1 MNKVSQERALNTILS
16 LIKPIGKETVSIE
29 NSYGRILSED
39 LVAKNFSP
47 PADCSSMDGYGV
59 NSYKKGSINGYRLVG
74 EVQAGKSY
82 YKEVQPGEAVR
93 IFTGANVPKGV
104 DKIIPQENLL
114 SKIGNNLTFFNSNN
128 KFIRSK
134 GSNFKPGFKIK
145 KNNQLNPRLI
155 SLIAAMNFDK
165 ISVLKKPKVAILS
178 IGNELSYPGN
188 LLKNC
193 KISSSNAYGIK
204 AFIQSKNGE
213 AYLKPIIK
221 DEKEA
226 ITQSIRQS
234 LKFDLIITIGGASIG
249 KYDLVY
255 DAALEAGI
263 TFSFTQVNMRPGK
276 PFKAGK
282 KGNTLFFSI
291 PGNPVSS
298 LICSQLFIGPVL
310 DRLQG
315 ENHLLNVKDAILIE
329 DMEANGKRKHFI
341 RSKLIKKNNKSY
353 VKPFRNQD
361 SSNLKILNKANSLIV
376 RKEYEPAIKRGG
388 KVKIIELT
396 I

>member
-1 MNKVSQERALNTILS
+1 MNKVSQERALSIIMS
-16 LIKPIGKETVSIE
+16 LIKPLGKETVSIE
-29 NSYGRILSED
+29 NSYGRTLTED

-47 PADCSSMDGYGV
+47 PADCSSMDGYGI
-59 NSYKKGSINGYRLVG
+59 NSYKKGGTNGYRLVG

-82 YKEVQPGEAVR
+82 YKDVQSGEAVR
-93 IFTGANVPKGV
+93 IFTGANIPKGV
-104 DKIIPQENLL
+104 NKIIPQENLL
-114 SKIGNNLTFFNSNN
+114 SKIGNNLKFFNSRD

-145 KNNQLNPRLI
+145 KNNLLNPRLI

-178 IGNELSYPGN
+178 IGNELSYPGTS
-188 LLKNC
+188 LKNC
-193 KISSSNAYGIK
+193 KISSSNAYGLK

-221 DEKEA
+221 DEEEA

-234 LKFDLIITIGGASIG
+234 LKFDLIITIGGASVG

-255 DAALEAGI
+255 DAALKAGI

-276 PFKAGK
+276 PFKAGQ

-291 PGNPVSS
+291 PGNPVS
-298 LICSQLFIGPVL
+298 
-310 DRLQG
+310 
-315 ENHLLNVKDAILIE
+315 
-329 DMEANGKRKHFI
+329 
-341 RSKLIKKNNKSY
+341 
-353 VKPFRNQD
+353 
-361 SSNLKILNKANSLIV
+361 
-376 RKEYEPAIKRGG
+376 
-388 KVKIIELT
+388 
-396 I
+396 